1 MYIKFIFIYQ
11 LCFVDTCCW
20 SLLSSCD
27 CWLRC
32 LKRGIFC
39 LWVMWLSFTQGLS
52 HPDYWWTCYSVLRW
66 PLGLFLHCSKWGKAL
81 GVLGPWLPCLIRN
94 SSLPVVQ
101 FFAVTLLGHSISNY
115 APCKGGLDFWRLCLW
130 ELRLVGK
137 GKVSCKLL
145 IYKISIN
152 YLYFFICDRNEQN
165 PVLPLCSLN
174 LFWGSIG
181 AGILITFFFLKTKMG
196 NLRQRGVSFGWGVV
210 LVREKDNYF
219 L

>member
-181 AGILITFFFLKTKMG
+181 AGILITFFF
-196 NLRQRGVSFGWGVV
+196 
-210 LVREKDNYF
+210 
-219 L
+219 